1 MDIDRY
7 LAVDPSGSGGVV
19 KIVNILG
26 FFIEGMGDVDR
37 NGNIIFDPNNPM
49 PQNGQAVIGRL
60 MTMPGMALGNG
71 NIDED
76 ASFLMN
82 IILVR

>member
-7 LAVDPSGSGGVV
+7 LAMTPTGSVGVI

-26 FFIEGMGDVDR
+26 FFIEGLGDVDS
-37 NGNIIFDPNNPM
+37 NGNISFDPANPM
-49 PQNGQAVIGRL
+49 PNNGQAVVGRL